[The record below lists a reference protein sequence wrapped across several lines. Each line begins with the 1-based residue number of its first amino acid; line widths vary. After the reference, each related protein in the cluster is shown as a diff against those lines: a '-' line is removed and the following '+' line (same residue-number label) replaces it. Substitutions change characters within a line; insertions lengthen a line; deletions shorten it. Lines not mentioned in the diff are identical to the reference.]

1 MGIIAFLRIGAL
13 AGWLARNFMKGN
25 GFSLLGN
32 IIVGI
37 IGAFIGGLVL
47 GLVGVDF
54 GGFIGSLVTATI
66 GAVILLFI
74 VSRVK
79 KNLSLSLR
87 INSTK
92 GRYYEKICCRRFWYI
107 LACAWWVW

>member
-1 MGIIAFLRIGAL
+1 MGIIAFLSIGAL

-37 IGAFIGGLVL
+37 IGGLVL

-66 GAVILLFI
+66 GTVILLFI